1 MNAEALKKI
10 MSDNDLLDAALI
22 FHSFTPYMRDYE
34 LIVRFAG
41 STDTV
46 SYLFKFCVEANVKTT
61 VRDDA
66 YKKSLDDRLID
77 YRTGVDLDGYVWGVC
92 WSELYP
98 GWTLVKPSETTR
110 RWTDR
115 IGIDFHEVF
124 IEGDAVSLQLMFSE
138 LAVRTL
144 EPRQHW
150 CEHIDPSYSAR

>member
-1 MNAEALKKI
+1 

-41 STDTV
+41 SADTV
-46 SYLFKFCVEANVKTT
+46 SYLFKFCVEANVKTK

-66 YKKSLDDRLID
+66 YTKSLDDRLID

-98 GWTLVKPSETTR
+98 GWTLVESSETTR
-110 RWTDR
+110 R
-115 IGIDFHEVF
+115 
-124 IEGDAVSLQLMFSE
+124 
-138 LAVRTL
+138 
-144 EPRQHW
+144 
-150 CEHIDPSYSAR
+150 